1 MDNPVLISSDS
12 EGEIDTKSK
21 SKIRTPKS
29 GMVGTPLSVRRK
41 DSLTPLK
48 RRFEASPSHPV
59 QEEHDSTDGDEEDD
73 STDGDEEEHGSTDYD
88 EEYGPYGRTGDDEE
102 QHSSSDDDSVAEKRD
117 GSPEKIDVKAEVL
130 KEESSPS
137 EEEWVTVVGFSTN
150 DIKLVLRKFEKYGE
164 ILDHVRIPG
173 DNWMHILYQ
182 NRSDAQKVLT
192 KSWIQIN
199 RKLLVGVKP
208 VDPIQRKTLNEP
220 TQQVADRI
228 QKALQERLCLLH
240 RCEYDFFL
248 LGATGD
254 VFPDRQIP
262 CKHILFVFL
271 RVLEVSV
278 NYPCVWRKN
287 LRECQLTRLLDTPT
301 SSQIL
306 AGSRV
311 RERLLHLFSTKS
323 DLGPPPK
330 PELGKCVKCRREM
343 YAEDRVSDCGAG
355 VCDSVGHAKCMI
367 YRKPSGAPFCAGCG
381 SRWNED
387 QGKEYLNLVSYMS

>member
-21 SKIRTPKS
+21 IR
-29 GMVGTPLSVRRK
+29 
-41 DSLTPLK
+41 TPLK
-48 RRFEASPSHPV
+48 RRFEASSSHSV
-59 QEEHDSTDGDEEDD
+59 QEEHDSSDDDEEDD
-73 STDGDEEEHGSTDYD
+73 STDGDEEHDSTDYND
-88 EEYGPYGRTGDDEE
+88 DYGPFGRTGDDEE
-102 QHSSSDDDSVAEKRD
+102 HSSSDDDSVAGNGK
-117 GSPEKIDVKAEVL
+117 GSPEEIAVKAEVL
-130 KEESSPS
+130 KDDDSSS
-137 EEEWVTVVGFSTN
+137 SSEEWVTVVGFSKN

-164 ILDHVRIPG
+164 TLDHVRIPG

-208 VDPIQRKTLNEP
+208 VDPIQRKTLNKP

-228 QKALQERLCLLH
+228 QKAHQERLCLLH
-240 RCEYDFFL
+240 RCESVFFL

-254 VFPDRQIP
+254 VYNVRLSATSLCSCPDRLIP
-262 CKHILFVFL
+262 CKHILFVLL

-278 NYPCVWRKN
+278 NDPWVWRKT
-287 LRECQLTRLLDTPT
+287 LRECQLTRLFNTPT
-301 SSQIL
+301 SPKIL
-306 AGSRV
+306 AGSHV
-311 RERLLHLFSTKS
+311 HERFLHLFSTKS
-323 DLGPPPK
+323 RLGSSTK
-330 PELGKCVKCRREM
+330 EM

-367 YRKPSGAPFCAGCG
+367 YRKPSGAPFCASCG

-387 QGKEYLNLVSYMS
+387 QEREYLNLASYMSEDGMD